1 MQNEI
6 KMRELTDKEK
16 EVVSHLKNFI
26 KKTIRYTKQFKKIG
40 KKMNGNNPN
49 KQKKIINQFVKDNL
63 LQHWE
68 KEVVE
73 TILPA
78 FYSLSEEEQYTYI
91 AGAFIIANSQKF
103 KTEGDHI
110 LYTLYAEISQKLK

>member
-16 EVVSHLKNFI
+16 KVVSHLKKFI
-26 KKTIRYTKQFKKIG
+26 KKTIRHTKQFKKIG

-73 TILPA
+73 TILPD

-91 AGAFIIANSQKF
+91 AGAFIVANSQRF
-103 KTEGDHI
+103 KIEGDHI